1 MIVLFMVLIV
11 MLSSIPITPLK
22 ELIRD
27 KIPAVDK
34 VRAYLKETF
43 NIRISF
49 TMLQNIL
56 HIPFFGVLAFLWMR
70 FFAKREVRFKKALIY
85 TFLIIPPFSL
95 FSEIT
100 QFFLPGR
107 DTSIGD
113 VLMDLGGYVGGVV
126 TYRLTC

>member
-1 MIVLFMVLIV
+1 